1 MTVTTISPILIEAL
15 ARRAHKLAD
24 DAARMEG
31 GCGPDKSKF
40 KEAFEDEL
48 ARFNTP
54 VDTPKRVSMTPT
66 PQPSLG
72 KGIGQ
77 VTGGTAQSDTER
89 AITLLKM
96 IGSCPWDEDD
106 GPLDGRTRDFI
117 RAQFERYEVYG
128 VSYVVTGKQLHW
140 LSDAKDKLV
149 DRGIL

>member
-1 MTVTTISPILIEAL
+1 MTLSTIIIEAL

-31 GCGPDKSKF
+31 GCGPDKSEF

-66 PQPSLG
+66 PQPTRG
-72 KGIGQ
+72 AGIGQ
-77 VTGGTAQSDTER
+77 VTGGTAQSDAER
-89 AITLLKM
+89 AFTLLKM
-96 IGSCPWDEDD
+96 IGSCPWDEDG
-106 GPLDGRTRDFI
+106 GPLDGRTRHFI
-117 RAQFERYEVYG
+117 EEQMARFQSNPA
-128 VSYVVTGKQLHW
+128 STITGKQLHW

-149 DRGIL
+149 EKGIL